1 MSRGEV
7 LTVSGVVACV
17 GVAIA
22 MVPTYDTDV
31 VNRSTVAWETVQQDP
46 DEAMT
51 LRWLGI
57 PSFIGAAPENWITQ
71 ELEGRFNLDL
81 QPIILDWNAN
91 DKRKPLMFAAGD
103 IPDVIWEGD
112 PLQVRRNVEQGF
124 VIEVPYEV
132 ILEHAPTY
140 VRQLNQFGREAWLYA
155 DYEQRNYGLPTFA
168 AAATRPR
175 PGVWRRDW
183 LEAVGIDKTPETVE
197 EMHEAL
203 YRFRHNDP
211 DGNGRQDTYGTT
223 PQAQHWSLLFA
234 DVFAAHGLL
243 PFDFIDRDGSLVWGG
258 IQPEA
263 KDVLAMLTKW
273 NDEGLFD
280 PDFPLAPPQT
290 DQTLLDGNVG
300 YSYDAASYE
309 LLDTG
314 RPDSLASTL
323 AKLHPGAELVASKPL
338 RVAGGEPTGRS
349 WGGAAHVIQFGRP
362 LADQPEKV
370 IRVLQMFKAFAKD
383 AAVYLATRT
392 GEEGK
397 HWAFTAEH
405 GIRLLAPYDQREAAL
420 EQMFQ
425 PRGID
430 SGIGFYSASTS
441 TPEHYDAWLPAAQRR
456 FDLQYRRPEWSLS
469 NPLGKTD
476 VVPSAGRY
484 VRDLRNYQMK
494 IYMEIVT
501 GARPLEAYDDFVA
514 YWISHGGEA
523 ITQEANQ
530 MRETLGRI
538 GQIVDPRGPGAP
550 SQSGGERQ

>member
-1 MSRGEV
+1 MSKGEV
-7 LTVSGVVACV
+7 LVVLGVVACV
-17 GVAIA
+17 GVGVA
-22 MVPTYDTDV
+22 MVPTIDIDA
-31 VNRSTVAWETVQQDP
+31 VNRSEIDWDAIAPDADETL
-46 DEAMT
+46 AI
-51 LRWLGI
+51 RWLGI
-57 PSFIGAAPENWITQ
+57 PSYIGARPSNWITCH
-71 ELEGRFNLDL
+71 LEERFNVDL

-140 VRQLNQFGREAWLYA
+140 VRQLNEFGREAWLYA
-155 DYEQRNYGLPTFA
+155 DYAGRNYGLPTFA

-183 LEAVGIDKTPETVE
+183 LEAVGIDKIPETVD

-203 YRFRHNDP
+203 YRFRHDDP
-211 DGNGRQDTYGTT
+211 DGNGRQDTYGMT

-243 PFDFIDRDGSLVWGG
+243 PFDFIERDAKLVWGG

-263 KDVLAMLTKW
+263 KDVLAMLRQW
-273 NDEGLFD
+273 NQEGLFD

-290 DQTLLDGNVG
+290 DQSLLDGKVG

-323 AKLHPGAELVASKPL
+323 AKLHSGAELVASKSL
-338 RVAGGEPTGRS
+338 RIAGGEPTGRA
-349 WGGAAHVIQFGRP
+349 WGGAAHVIQFGQP
-362 LADQPEKV
+362 LADQPGKV
-370 IRVLQMFKAFAKD
+370 IRVLQMFEAFATD
-383 AAVYLATRT
+383 TPLYLASRT
-392 GEEGK
+392 GEQGE
-397 HWAFTAEH
+397 HWEFTAEQ
-405 GIRLLAPYDQREAAL
+405 GIGLKPPYGQRKTSL

-430 SGIGFYSASTS
+430 SGIGFYSASTT
-441 TPEHYDAWLPAAQRR
+441 TPDHYERWLPEAQRR
-456 FDLQYRRPEWSLS
+456 FDQEFRQPGWSLS

-476 VVPSAGRY
+476 VVPSAGVY
-484 VRDLRNYQMK
+484 VRDLRNSQMK
-494 IYMEIVT
+494 TYMEIVT
-501 GARPLEAYDDFVA
+501 GAKPLEAFDDFVT
-514 YWISHGGEA
+514 YWLSHGGET
-523 ITQEANQ
+523 ITEEANQ
-530 MRETLGRI
+530 MRETLRRI
-538 GQIVDPRGPGAP
+538 EQIVDPKPPRAE
-550 SQSGGERQ
+550 SRSGGASQ